1 VGVAAAGRRV
11 GDAKYPFSRRRASGS
26 SCADS
31 FRRGNRRTRR
41 ELLERRHTPGYRGA
55 SPSRRPPTPEIPMN
69 PTVSPRH
76 PLKAIAV
83 VLAMFVVV
91 HGARAHVGSHEHGFS
106 HVHIVH
112 ASPSDPDC
120 PDIDEDDDDGPDGAT
135 FIDVI
140 DGDAVWT

>member
-1 VGVAAAGRRV
+1 
-11 GDAKYPFSRRRASGS
+11 
-26 SCADS
+26 
-31 FRRGNRRTRR
+31 
-41 ELLERRHTPGYRGA
+41 
-55 SPSRRPPTPEIPMN
+55 MN
-69 PTVSPRH
+69 PTASPRH

-91 HGARAHVGSHEHGFS
+91 HGVHAHVGSHEHGFS

-120 PDIDEDDDDGPDGAT
+120 SDIDIDEDDDEPDDAT